1 MSIQES
7 VTERQPVA
15 PKSTFSRSVGVDHL
29 TVGLSPTYW
38 AHVPLLIYE
47 LHNLRLVQGVSCLV
61 QELDGQE
68 KLIPISRCKLT
79 GTIVSV
85 ERTSASVVYVIDDGT
100 GLVDCLFW
108 LERDAYTLPSLLF
121 EDNNTGEG
129 ILPVGEI
136 VRVLGR
142 IECVAVRANGLGMA
156 SSSSAWVGSDAI
168 REIHASVVEPLTSLS
183 STKSMPQTLDAE
195 SQHWISCARV
205 CVSPSTTPNSALLN
219 NAADVLALLGPE
231 IAAQVNNRINIVA
244 ASGEDYSGAWRV
256 FGMECRC
263 ESVYKDALLYCH
275 CLATPE
281 LLDPEYRYRDALL
294 LTLLDME
301 SGLVMSGSPDIPAHL
316 RFQYKTV
323 AHHSR
328 LHQIASEEVTKS
340 KSGGPIGNAK
350 RLISNTFRSLRQDGI
365 VYLIDEQSD
374 TYLFVSRS
382 KVLEPYL
389 QTIQSTCP
397 ATAVAHQRNKPAYL
411 SKVPKARLQFIRKE
425 LLAQRQSD
433 L

>member
-1 MSIQES
+1 MSNEES
-7 VTERQPVA
+7 VTEHRPVA
-15 PKSTFSRSVGVDHL
+15 PTSNVSRSCVEHL

-61 QELDGQE
+61 QEIDGKE
-68 KLIPISRCKLT
+68 KLIPISRCKLA

-85 ERTSASVVYVIDDGT
+85 ERTNASVLYVIDDGT

-142 IECVAVRANGLGMA
+142 IECVAVRANGLGMV
-156 SSSSAWVGSDAI
+156 STSAWVGSDAI

-183 STKSMPQTLDAE
+183 STRSMPQTLDAE

-205 CVSPSTTPNSALLN
+205 SPSTTTSSPLLLN

-231 IAAQVNNRINIVA
+231 ITAQVSNRSNIVA
-244 ASGEDYSGAWRV
+244 ASGVDFSGAWRV
-256 FGMECRC
+256 FGMECTC
-263 ESVYKDALLYCH
+263 ESPYKYALLYCH
-275 CLATPE
+275 CQATPE

-301 SGLVMSGSPDIPAHL
+301 TGLTRSDSLDIPAHL
-316 RFQYKTV
+316 RFQYRTV
-323 AHHSR
+323 AQHSR

-340 KSGGPIGNAK
+340 QSGLIGNAK
-350 RLISNTFRSLRQDGI
+350 RLIVNTFRALRQDGI
-365 VYLIDEQSD
+365 LYLIDEQSD
-374 TYLFVSRS
+374 TYLFVSRN
-382 KVLEPYL
+382 KVLDPYV
-389 QTIQSTCP
+389 QTMQSMQSTCP
-397 ATAVAHQRNKPAYL
+397 VTAVARQSNKPAYL

-425 LLAQRQSD
+425 LLAHQQPD
-433 L
+433 V

>member
-1 MSIQES
+1 MSIEES
-7 VTERQPVA
+7 VTEHQPVA
-15 PKSTFSRSVGVDHL
+15 PKSNVSRSVDHL

-79 GTIVSV
+79 GTVVSV

-108 LERDAYTLPSLLF
+108 IEKDAYTLPSLLF
-121 EDNNTGEG
+121 EDNNTGED
-129 ILPVGEI
+129 ILQVGEI
-136 VRVLGR
+136 VRILGR
-142 IECVAVRANGLGMA
+142 IECVAVRANGIGMA
-156 SSSSAWVGSDAI
+156 STSAWVGSDAI

-183 STKSMPQTLDAE
+183 STRSMPQTLDAE

-205 CVSPSTTPNSALLN
+205 SPSTSSSALLN

-244 ASGEDYSGAWRV
+244 ASGDDYSGAWRV

-263 ESVYKDALLYCH
+263 ESEYKDALLYCH
-275 CLATPE
+275 CQATPE

-301 SGLVMSGSPDIPAHL
+301 SSLTTSGSSDIPAHL

-328 LHQIASEEVTKS
+328 LHQIASEEVTNS
-340 KSGGPIGNAK
+340 KSGGPIGNTN
-350 RLISNTFRSLRQDGI
+350 RLVLNTFRALRQDGI

-382 KVLEPYL
+382 KVLEPYVHTKL
-389 QTIQSTCP
+389 ITCP
-397 ATAVAHQRNKPAYL
+397 ATAVAAKSNKPAYL
-411 SKVPKARLQFIRKE
+411 AKVPKARLQFIRKE
-425 LLAQRQSD
+425 LLAHQQSD
-433 L
+433 A

>member
-1 MSIQES
+1 MSIEES
-7 VTERQPVA
+7 STEPRPVA
-15 PKSTFSRSVGVDHL
+15 PKSNFSCSVDHL
-29 TVGLSPTYW
+29 TVGLSPAYW

-61 QELDGQE
+61 QQIDGQE

-85 ERTSASVVYVIDDGT
+85 ERTSAAVVYVIDDGT

-108 LERDAYTLPSLLF
+108 IEGDAYMLPSLLF
-121 EDNNTGEG
+121 EGNTTGEG
-129 ILPVGEI
+129 VLQVGEI

-142 IECVAVRANGLGMA
+142 IECVAVRANGIGVA
-156 SSSSAWVGSDAI
+156 STSAWVGSDAI
-168 REIHASVVEPLTSLS
+168 RELHASIVEPLTSLS
-183 STKSMPQTLDAE
+183 STRSMPQTLDAE

-205 CVSPSTTPNSALLN
+205 SPSTTTSSSNSLLN

-231 IAAQVNNRINIVA
+231 IAAQVSNRINIVA
-244 ASGEDYSGAWRV
+244 ASGDDYTGAWRV

-275 CLATPE
+275 CQATPE
-281 LLDPEYRYRDALL
+281 LLDPEFRYRDALL

-301 SGLVMSGSPDIPAHL
+301 SGLAKSGSPDIPEHL
-316 RFQYKTV
+316 RFQYRTV

-328 LHQIASEEVTKS
+328 LHQIASEEVTNS
-340 KSGGPIGNAK
+340 KSGGTIGNTK
-350 RLISNTFRSLRQDGI
+350 RLVVNTFRALRQDGI
-365 VYLIDEQSD
+365 LYLIDEQSD

-382 KVLEPYL
+382 KVLEPYV
-389 QTIQSTCP
+389 QTKLLTCP
-397 ATAVAHQRNKPAYL
+397 ETAVAAKSSKPPYL
-411 SKVPKARLQFIRKE
+411 CKVPKARLQFIRKE
-425 LLAQRQSD
+425 LLAHMQSD
-433 L
+433 A

>member
-1 MSIQES
+1 MSNEES
-7 VTERQPVA
+7 VTERRPVA
-15 PKSTFSRSVGVDHL
+15 PKSNFSPSVEHL

-79 GTIVSV
+79 GTIVSA
-85 ERTSASVVYVIDDGT
+85 ERTSASVIYVIDDGT

-108 LERDAYTLPSLLF
+108 LERDVYTLPSLLF
-121 EDNNTGEG
+121 EDNTTSEG
-129 ILPVGEI
+129 ILRVGEI

-142 IECVAVRANGLGMA
+142 IECVAVRANGSGVA
-156 SSSSAWVGSDAI
+156 RTSAWVGSDAI

-205 CVSPSTTPNSALLN
+205 SQSTTTSSALLT

-231 IAAQVNNRINIVA
+231 INAQVSNRSSIVA
-244 ASGEDYSGAWRV
+244 ASGDDYSGAWRV
-256 FGMECRC
+256 FGIDCQC
-263 ESVYKDALLYCH
+263 ESAHKDALLYCH
-275 CLATPE
+275 CQATPE

-301 SGLVMSGSPDIPAHL
+301 SGLARSGSPDTPAHL
-316 RFQYKTV
+316 RFQYRTV
-323 AHHSR
+323 TQHSR
-328 LHQIASEEVTKS
+328 LLQIASEEVTKS
-340 KSGGPIGNAK
+340 KAGDPIGNAK
-350 RLISNTFRSLRQDGI
+350 RLVVNTFRALRQDGI
-365 VYLIDEQSD
+365 LYLIDEQSD
-374 TYLFVSRS
+374 TYLLVSRS
-382 KVLEPYL
+382 KVLEPYI

-397 ATAVAHQRNKPAYL
+397 ATAVAHQSNKPAYL

-425 LLAQRQSD
+425 LLAHRQSEG
-433 L
+433 